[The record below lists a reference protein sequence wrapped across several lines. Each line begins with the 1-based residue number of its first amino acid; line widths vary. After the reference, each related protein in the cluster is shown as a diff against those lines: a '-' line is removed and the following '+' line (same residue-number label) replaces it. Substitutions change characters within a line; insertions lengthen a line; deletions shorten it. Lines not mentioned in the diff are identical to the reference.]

1 MSTSRVAPEPPA
13 AEEAAPSTA
22 ELTAPST
29 ANVPYVSGCEQNV
42 GDRRQQEDTFVQFD
56 DLNKIVADLAPSV
69 GRDVRRAFWAVYDGF
84 GGQSSSLWLKSHL
97 HEHLV
102 CHALFERDPAAA
114 LAAVFAEADAK
125 LLEYNAARDAERGA
139 GGGANFVR
147 TGSCATVCLLVGN
160 TLHVAN
166 VGDSRTVLYRR
177 KGAPLMLTDEH
188 KASLESERQRVAAAG
203 GDTVQRTQ
211 EVPGVCCF
219 PGKVEK
225 LGPVRV
231 QPGGLAVSR
240 AFGAGHAKL
249 AEHGGK
255 PGVVIHE
262 PSVQRATL
270 SGDDDLCLVL
280 ASDGVWDN
288 VKRLADLSPDLR
300 TQILQAEQYRAV
312 ARHAAEAVVGYA
324 LRHAVNEGQQ
334 DNTTALVVVL
344 GAQAELALSERR
356 GGGDG

>member
-1 MSTSRVAPEPPA
+1 MSSARVAPEPPA
-13 AEEAAPSTA
+13 AEEPAPSTA

-29 ANVPYVSGCEQNV
+29 ADVPYVSGCEQNV

-56 DLNKIVADLAPSV
+56 DLNKLVADLAPSV
-69 GRDVRRAFWAVYDGF
+69 ARDVRRAFWAVYDGF

-125 LLEYNAARDAERGA
+125 LLAYNAARDAERGA

-177 KGAPLMLTDEH
+177 KGAPLMLATSTRRRSR
-188 KASLESERQRVAAAG
+188 ASAARRRRRRRHRPAHAG
-203 GDTVQRTQ
+203 SA
-211 EVPGVCCF
+211 GVCCF

-270 SGDDDLCLVL
+270 SADDDLCLVL

-288 VKRLADLSPDLR
+288 VRRLADLSPDLR

-334 DNTTALVVVL
+334 DNTTALVVVI
-344 GAQAELALSERR
+344 GAQAELALRRRR
-356 GGGDG
+356 GGGSG

>member
-1 MSTSRVAPEPPA
+1 MAARCEAIPA
-13 AEEAAPSTA
+13 FKK
-22 ELTAPST
+22 L
-29 ANVPYVSGCEQNV
+29 QM
-42 GDRRQQEDTFVQFD
+42 
-56 DLNKIVADLAPSV
+56 K
-69 GRDVRRAFWAVYDGF
+69 F
-84 GGQSSSLWLKSHL
+84 GGYRMRYAWVSQRGYYPDEMEKANQDAHVEVENFMADEGAEDLHLFGVFDGHGKTGDHCAGYVRDQLPGLLKTKCKEHPQDFEKAYKEAFIQVNEGLHKSSIDDSLSGTTAI
-97 HEHLV
+97 V
-102 CHALFERDPAAA
+102 VLFE
-114 LAAVFAEADAK
+114 
-125 LLEYNAARDAERGA
+125 
-139 GGGANFVR
+139 GG
-147 TGSCATVCLLVGN
+147 TI
-160 TLHVAN
+160 HVAN

-270 SGDDDLCLVL
+270 SADDDLCLVL